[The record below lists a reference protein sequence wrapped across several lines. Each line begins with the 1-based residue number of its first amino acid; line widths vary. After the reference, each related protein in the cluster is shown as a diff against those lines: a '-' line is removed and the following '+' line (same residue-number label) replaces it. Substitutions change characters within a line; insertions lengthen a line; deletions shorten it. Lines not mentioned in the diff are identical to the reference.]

1 MVLGFLRSKE
11 AKLKVAES
19 KRRKDKIK
27 AYKKLQEKM
36 AGDEYKASDTKGKKT
51 RKVIR
56 DSFNKQRRK
65 SGTIAAKGMPD
76 IAGDIKASGD
86 PYLGKLGMLKTKY
99 KTKKDADAAGR
110 FSKKDPKTGKRKILD
125 PYAKGGKVKKYEH
138 GGMVTTKGWGIA
150 RKT

>member
-1 MVLGFLRSKE
+1 MGNETSTERSRKKKLRENKN
-11 AKLKVAES
+11 K
-19 KRRKDKIK
+19 KIK
-27 AYKKLQEKM
+27 AYKKLAESMESDDYDKKR
-36 AGDEYKASDTKGKKT
+36 ANILKRTYKYKNKEDRKLGK
-51 RKVIR
+51 
-56 DSFNKQRRK
+56 
-65 SGTIAAKGMPD
+65 IAEDMID
-76 IAGDIKASGD
+76 IAGVIKETGD

>member
-1 MVLGFLRSKE
+1 MVLGFLKSKE
-11 AKLKVAES
+11 AKLKDAER
-19 KRRKDKIK
+19 KRKKDKIK

-76 IAGDIKASGD
+76 IAGDIKKSGD
-86 PYLGKLGMLKTKY
+86 PVLSKGISLLRTKY
-99 KTKKDADAAGR
+99 DKAKDARAAGAY
-110 FSKKDPKTGKRKILD
+110 KK
-125 PYAKGGKVKKYEH
+125 
-138 GGMVTTKGWGIA
+138 GGMVNSKSIA
-150 RKT
+150 RKYFKGGIV

>member
-76 IAGDIKASGD
+76 IAGDIKKSGD
-86 PYLGKLGMLKTKY
+86 PVLSKGISLLRTKY
-99 KTKKDADAAGR
+99 DKAKDARAAGAY
-110 FSKKDPKTGKRKILD
+110 KK
-125 PYAKGGKVKKYEH
+125 
-138 GGMVTTKGWGIA
+138 GGMVNSKSIA
-150 RKT
+150 RKYFKGGIV

>member
-1 MVLGFLRSKE
+1 MVLGFLKSKE
-11 AKLKVAES
+11 AKLKDAER
-19 KRRKDKIK
+19 KRKKDKIK

-76 IAGDIKASGD
+76 IAGDIKKSGD
-86 PYLGKLGMLKTKY
+86 PVLSKGISLLKTKY
-99 KTKKDADAAGR
+99 DKAKDARAAGA
-110 FSKKDPKTGKRKILD
+110 FKK
-125 PYAKGGKVKKYEH
+125 
-138 GGMVTTKGWGIA
+138 GGMVNSKSIA
-150 RKT
+150 RKYFKGGIV